1 MDSKFDRIIHHM
13 EKLNYTWD
21 QQFNDTGLVCA
32 QLEKDEFQPDVIVGI
47 SRGGLIPG
55 VMMSHK
61 LDVPF
66 KPVHASTRDFP
77 HWENYLPRP
86 SDKKI
91 LIVDD
96 ICDSG
101 ETLFNHE
108 AAITAV
114 LHFKPHTSKFTPT
127 AYAQKQMGDEWVIYP
142 WERKDSKAI
151 QDYKLP

>member
-21 QQFNDTGLVCA
+21 EQFKDTGLVCE

-61 LDVPF
+61 LNVPF

-86 SDKKI
+86 TDKKI

-96 ICDSG
+96 NLN
-101 ETLFNHE
+101 EN
-108 AAITAV
+108 
-114 LHFKPHTSKFTPT
+114 
-127 AYAQKQMGDEWVIYP
+127 
-142 WERKDSKAI
+142 
-151 QDYKLP
+151 

>member
-1 MDSKFDRIIHHM
+1 M

-21 QQFNDTGLVCA
+21 QQFKDTETICS
-32 QLEKDEFQPDVIVGI
+32 QIEKDEFQPNVIVGI

-61 LDVPF
+61 LNVPF

-86 SDKKI
+86 TDKKI

-101 ETLFNHE
+101 ETFAKYYNYHQTEFSFPFKLR
-108 AAITAV
+108 TAC
-114 LHFKPHTSKFTPT
+114 LHYKPQTSSFQPT
-127 AYAQKQMGDEWVIYP
+127 LWANQWSSNDWIIYP
-142 WERKDSKAI
+142 WERKDSESI
-151 QDYKLP
+151 QDYKV